1 MKIASIVA
9 RLVQGTWIAALGA
22 VFAILATFLTWASY
36 TQGPGMGGP
45 QTTGITGID
54 YANGRIVLGLAIV
67 AVGLIGGWLGER
79 KIAGHGLVVA
89 VFGGLILLVLALSYF
104 TGIFYPKSMPLLAF
118 TDRTT
123 VASALAQFNRILDGA
138 RAQGLNTSGSS
149 AGLGIGFFLG
159 IVGGVALLA
168 GGLLGFLDDM
178 TSPRPRRRPP
188 TA

>member
-1 MKIASIVA
+1 MSSTSCSSSPAQFASGQFLRWLPLPGCTA
-9 RLVQGTWIAALGA
+9 SQPSSG
-22 VFAILATFLTWASY
+22 FASH
-36 TQGPGMGGP
+36 
-45 QTTGITGID
+45 
-54 YANGRIVLGLAIV
+54 GR
-67 AVGLIGGWLGER
+67 
-79 KIAGHGLVVA
+79 VVA
-89 VFGGLILLVLALSYF
+89 GFGGLILLVLALSYF